1 MKSSGLPQSQ
11 KIDPFDTKALSRLLQ
26 RQDFA
31 ELGKRTRRALKK
43 HPQQASLHAFAG
55 AARAGQGDVG
65 KARQFY
71 EKAVRLDP
79 HNLGYLKHFA
89 RLSMHLEDV
98 PKALVGYAKLKSLGV
113 EEPEVNH
120 HLGLCLLRQGR
131 LREALPPLAAALAQ
145 APENPIYAQALAQGF
160 VRAGLFVEAAQAF
173 NVALKNAPTSADILL
188 DFARCLYQAGDSH
201 DALRLADRALA
212 QGGALPDVQAVRA
225 AALGSLGRVAEA
237 KVASRAALTAQ
248 ENSARHY
255 YNFTLRHDMR
265 QEPKIVRNL
274 QNLVVDNSGDALAH
288 FAMAK
293 AYDDLG
299 QFEAAYEA
307 LKQANRLRAQ
317 DVRYDE
323 AKELAQLEQLKSHF
337 STSGALDFSKD
348 TSQPSAIFVLGM
360 PRSGTTLVEAILAR
374 HGQVAAC
381 GETNALLQS
390 VVSVKPEDGQIAADN
405 AAKLAQQYKARLSHQ
420 TAGTAY
426 FTDKMPDNFRFIGHI
441 LMAMPDA
448 QILHICRDL
457 RAVAW
462 SNFKTNFMSTRNGFC
477 YDPETLVRYIKAYQD
492 LMAFWHQ
499 AFPNRIIDVDYDALS
514 KSPEPQIAQ
523 LLTKLGLQWD
533 EACLSPYK
541 SAHAVTTA
549 SQSQV
554 RQAIYAGSSD
564 HWRNYEPFAGAWL
577 SRLSPQAHAP

>member
-1 MKSSGLPQSQ
+1 MKSSGLTPTY
-11 KIDPFDTKALSRLLQ
+11 KTAPFDTKALARLLQ
-26 RQDFA
+26 RKDFA

-43 HPQQASLHAFAG
+43 HPHQANLHAFAG
-55 AARAGQGDVG
+55 AARMGQGDVR
-65 KARQFY
+65 KACRLY
-71 EKAVRLDP
+71 ETAARLEP
-79 HNLGYLKHFA
+79 QNTNYLRHFA
-89 RLSMHLEDV
+89 RLSMSLGDV
-98 PKALVGYAKLKSLGV
+98 PKAMSAYAALKSLGV
-113 EEPEVNH
+113 EDAEVNH
-120 HLGLCLLRQGR
+120 HLGLCLLRVGR
-131 LREALPPLAAALAQ
+131 LREALPPLAAALAKE
-145 APENPIYAQALAQGF
+145 PENATYAQALAQGF
-160 VRAGLFVEAAQAF
+160 VLAGLFVEATQAF
-173 NVALKNAPTSADILL
+173 DVALKSAPNSADIML

-212 QGGALPDVQAVRA
+212 QGGALPEVQALRA
-225 AALGSLGRVAEA
+225 AALGSLGRVSEA
-237 KVASRAALTAQ
+237 KVASRAALSSQ

-274 QNLVVDNSGDALAH
+274 QKLVVDNSGDALAH
-288 FAMAK
+288 FAMSK

-299 QFEAAYEA
+299 QFEASYEA
-307 LKQANRLRAQ
+307 LRRANQLRAR
-317 DVRYDE
+317 DLRYDE
-323 AKELAQLEQLKSHF
+323 TAELGQLEQLKSHF
-337 STSGALDFSKD
+337 STNVAPDFSKD
-348 TSQPSAIFVLGM
+348 LSQPSPIFVLGM

-390 VVSVKPEDGQIAADN
+390 VVSAHPERGPISTET
-405 AAKLAQQYKARLSHQ
+405 AKNLALQYKARLSHQ
-420 TAGTAY
+420 ISGNAY

-462 SNFKTNFMSTRNGFC
+462 SNYKTNFMSTRNGFC
-477 YDPETLVRYIKAYQD
+477 YDPDTLVRYIKAYQD
-492 LMAFWHQ
+492 LMTFWHHQ
-499 AFPNRIIDVDYDALS
+499 FPNRIIDVDYDALS

-564 HWRNYEPFAGAWL
+564 HWRNYEPFAGTWL
-577 SRLSPQAHAP
+577 SRLSPQGRQP